1 MKIDSKIFT
10 EFNFITPDAI
20 SKQGNKVFEDYLKSA
35 LLELETSDLIKEA
48 EKAKIKFLSEKLD
61 FSLDLLDRIA
71 KIPLNPA
78 TSSTVGDFLLAQALE
93 MEKVAESLP
102 EGALKNLY
110 KESALYIGIEAEK
123 IRQGYYQA

>member
-10 EFNFITPDAI
+10 DINFITPDAI
-20 SKQGNKVFEDYLKSA
+20 SKQGNRVFEDYLKSA
-35 LLELETSDLIKEA
+35 LLELETSDLIKET
-48 EKAKIKFLSEKLD
+48 EKEKIKFLSEKLD

-71 KIPLNPA
+71 KIPLNSA
-78 TSSTVGDFLLAQALE
+78 TSATVGDFLLAQAFE